1 MKLPWYLGAIA
12 PFLISFTKGGPG
24 VWKWVECSPALSLL
38 APLLMTNLMK
48 VRICQVS
55 DTKLFCTDMKRNKDI
70 SASTSL
76 STSTIDKPS
85 LRMTKWRNIL
95 RNLNAINQILYRLRF
110 YANWMFE
117 EDITFESLSKSI
129 NAFCLCAGPKSYHA
143 EQVQWTGLT
152 QEKEGNLLD
161 FRSDETYWGAKRP
174 PSTPTVRDFSALF
187 CLLCHREGVAA
198 VWAACQPAICQ
209 NSLIVELQ
217 AACWQSWQKE
227 TRIKH
232 L

>member
-1 MKLPWYLGAIA
+1 
-12 PFLISFTKGGPG
+12 
-24 VWKWVECSPALSLL
+24 
-38 APLLMTNLMK
+38 MK

-55 DTKLFCTDMKRNKDI
+55 ETKLFCTPMNRNKDI
-70 SASTSL
+70 SASTSPPL
-76 STSTIDKPS
+76 STSTINKSS

-95 RNLNAINQILYRLRF
+95 RNLNAIIQILYLLRF

-117 EDITFESLSKSI
+117 EDIGFESLSKST
-129 NAFCLCAGPKSYHA
+129 NAFCSCAGPKSYHA

-161 FRSDETYWGAKRP
+161 FRSDESYWGAKGP
-174 PSTPTVRDFSALF
+174 PSPPTVRDFSALF
-187 CLLCHREGVAA
+187 CRLCHREGVAA

-209 NSLIVELQ
+209 TSLIVELQ
-217 AACWQSWQKE
+217 AAFWQSWQKK